1 MAGAAL
7 FGDDRSTIVLG
18 VGRTSDAR
26 ERLVEAAIDL
36 IWQTSYGAVGVD
48 AICEEAGVKKGSFYH
63 FFASKEELVVAALDA
78 HWAARREVFD
88 RIFSPSTDP
97 IARFRAYFAQ
107 VYERQRTIK
116 RQYGRIL
123 GCFHNSVG
131 TECIQ
136 QSPAIAAKVQEVLS
150 MYRRYFETTLRDAQ
164 ALGLVRRGDPE
175 SDAKTLFA
183 FVEGALTQARIH
195 DDPEPLKHI
204 AETGFAILGIADTS
218 VVVSRASSRRKAVR
232 VSRSTDS

>member
-1 MAGAAL
+1 M
-7 FGDDRSTIVLG
+7 
-18 VGRTSDAR
+18 GRTSDAR
-26 ERLVEAAIDL
+26 ERLVQAAIDL

-97 IARFRAYFAQ
+97 LVRFRAYFAH

-175 SDAKTLFA
+175 SDAKTLLA

-195 DDPEPLKHI
+195 DDPETLKHI
-204 AETGFAILGIADTS
+204 AGTGFAILGIADAS
-218 VVVSRASSRRKAVR
+218 HVVSRAPTRRKAAR
-232 VSRSTDS
+232 V

>member
-1 MAGAAL
+1 M
-7 FGDDRSTIVLG
+7 VLG

-26 ERLVEAAIDL
+26 ERLVEAAINL

-88 RIFSPSTDP
+88 RIFSSSIDP

-107 VYERQRTIK
+107 VYERQREIK

-136 QSPAIAAKVQEVLS
+136 QSPAISAKVQEVLS

-164 ALGLVRRGDPE
+164 ALGLVRSGDPE

-195 DDPEPLKHI
+195 DDPEPLEHI
-204 AETGFAILGIADTS
+204 AETGFAILGIADAS